1 MICRL
6 IDTMAIIDHH
16 DNNRSINQLNHNQ
29 FTALI
34 LYYTNTFLC
43 YPRPYYIASCSRDNS
58 IRIWT
63 IDSGG
68 KCVQVMYNTD
78 ETQLT
83 SLSICDNGK
92 IITGTD
98 NGLVKRMTK
107 ILYNVFLATYTL
119 FSTVY

>member
-1 MICRL
+1 MISRL
-6 IDTMAIIDHH
+6 SDTMVIIDHH

-34 LYYTNTFLC
+34 LYYTNTFFY

-68 KCVQVMYNTD
+68 KCVKVMYNTE

-98 NGLVKRMTK
+98 NGLVKRIIK
-107 ILYNVFLATYTL
+107 IIFLLYNVSLAT
-119 FSTVY
+119 